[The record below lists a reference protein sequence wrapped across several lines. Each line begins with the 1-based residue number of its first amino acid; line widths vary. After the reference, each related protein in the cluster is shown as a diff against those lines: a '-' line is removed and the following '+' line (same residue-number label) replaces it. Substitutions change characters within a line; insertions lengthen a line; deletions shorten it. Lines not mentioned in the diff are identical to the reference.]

1 MTIAKS
7 EIPNP
12 KSLLVVISVGEKT
25 IEKCYANQC
34 CHNDYIGNAF
44 GVQHIILKGVDGFHS
59 YDLIQL
65 LILVF
70 YGRYKFSDLIPL
82 EADSS

>member
-25 IEKCYANQC
+25 IEKCYTNQC
-34 CHNDYIGNAF
+34 RHDDDISNVF
-44 GVQHIILKGVDGFHS
+44 RVQHIILKGVYCVLHINS
-59 YDLIQL
+59 PEM
-65 LILVF
+65 
-70 YGRYKFSDLIPL
+70 S
-82 EADSS
+82 